1 MKANLKKWLSILLV
15 MTMVVALFAGCN
27 IDPKPTD
34 PGKTEPGKTDPKPTE
49 SKPAEEDTLSGTIT
63 IGVIARAGAQEAYE
77 ALAAAYKQK
86 HPNVNI
92 VIDLKAQDGYN
103 DWVASLD
110 NVANPEVDLV
120 EYFAGGS
127 DHTRLLVLSDYLDV
141 ESPYSDGTWG
151 EQIQSA
157 ALGNSAITGETCQL
171 SLFSTQVMWIYNQEI
186 FQKVGVEPPK
196 TWDEFVT
203 VCEKVYAAG
212 YQPIAQSYQYLP
224 EWLAQIYMDQTTRS
238 TVSLVA
244 AQPGDFCYDPDV
256 DGKWSMDITNPWND
270 TGDKVNFNIVRAL
283 KTAKEGVWALNSEG
297 GKTVW
302 NNFAKVFPK
311 YAGGDAF
318 FTVDGGGISDLF
330 YQSKAAM
337 TFQGGW
343 ALISFQRTLNELK
356 ENGSYVDENG
366 NTVTAEG
373 FSIGTFAMPTMEGAG
388 IEAPVRT
395 IEMPTSGFCIMNKDQ
410 EHNDLV
416 MDFIMYYSSEEGMSI
431 YVDALLAAGGTIDG
445 PCLVNGVAFPE
456 EFAPMFEN
464 LTSIGNV
471 QTGYAYAFATAVP
484 YVTESAREFDNFAY
498 EYLNGRMTLDEFV
511 SKVDANTAKY
521 IPYLQQALNIS
532 DADLENPANAPV
544 GY

>member
-1 MKANLKKWLSILLV
+1 MNAKMKKLLSALLAL
-15 MTMVVALFAGCN
+15 TMIVALLAGCVDQPN
-27 IDPKPTD
+27 PSTPSNDDPQPSQ
-34 PGKTEPGKTDPKPTE
+34 PSEP
-49 SKPAEEDTLSGTIT
+49 EDTLSGTIT

-77 ALAAAYKQK
+77 ALAAAYQKK

-92 VIDLKAQDGYN
+92 VIDLKANDGYN

-110 NVANPEVDLV
+110 NVDNPTVDLV

-141 ESPYSDGTWG
+141 KSPYSDGTWG

-157 ALGNSAITGETCQL
+157 ALGNSAVTGETCQL
-171 SLFSTQVMWIYNQEI
+171 SLFSTQVMWIYNQNI
-186 FQKVGVEPPK
+186 FAEVGVEPPK

-203 VCEKVYAAG
+203 VCEKLYAAG
-212 YQPIAQSYQYLP
+212 YQPIAQNYQYLP

-238 TVSLVA
+238 TVELIA
-244 AQPGDFCYDPDV
+244 AHPGDFCYDPDV
-256 DGKWSMDITNPWND
+256 DGKWQMDITDPWND
-270 TGDKVNFNIVRAL
+270 TADKVNFNIVRAV
-283 KTAKEGVWALNSEG
+283 KAAKDGAWALNSDG

-318 FTVDGGGISDLF
+318 FTTTGDGISDLF

-343 ALISFQRTLNELK
+343 ALISFQRTLEELK
-356 ENGSYVDENG
+356 KNGSYVDEAG
-366 NTVTAEG
+366 NTITAEG
-373 FSIGTFAMPTMEGAG
+373 FTIGTFGMPTMEGPG

-410 EHNDLV
+410 EHNELV
-416 MDFIMYYSSEEGMSI
+416 MDFIMYYSSEEGMAI
-431 YVDALLAAGGTIDG
+431 YIDALLAAGGTLDG
-445 PCLVNGVAFPE
+445 PCLVNGVEFPE

-464 LTSIGNV
+464 LVSIGNV

-484 YVTESAREFDNFAY
+484 YVNESAREFNNFAY
-498 EYLNGRMTLDEFV
+498 EYLNGRMTLEDFV
-511 SKVDANTAKY
+511 SKVDENMAKY

-532 DADLENPANAPV
+532 DADLENPGNAPV